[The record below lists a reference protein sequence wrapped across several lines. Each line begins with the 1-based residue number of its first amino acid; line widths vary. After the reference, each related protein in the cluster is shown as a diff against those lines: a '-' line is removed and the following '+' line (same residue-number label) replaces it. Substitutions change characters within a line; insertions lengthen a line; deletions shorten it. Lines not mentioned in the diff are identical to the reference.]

1 MNKFKF
7 ALLLSCVVLLSSC
20 KVQKIDEKFYNEKT
34 VGVAVQVLPEIV
46 DINSQRPGVFSL
58 DYQKKYSDILDQV
71 KVKDFEEDLNKLI
84 VDKLESKN
92 KKYKFIDYF
101 EYNDL
106 SKFKSRNPDRLKEYS
121 RRELRNFKKSHN
133 IDEIIVLR
141 VQYGIGVSITQ
152 IGLVL
157 VTGGF
162 NYRNEIVNLED
173 NSLYQRK
180 FKTVGER
187 IKGQV
192 TPEKAEFT
200 INKAIEKGLE
210 ELAEI
215 YK

>member
-1 MNKFKF
+1 M
-7 ALLLSCVVLLSSC
+7 SGVVEL
-20 KVQKIDEKFYNEKT
+20 
-34 VGVAVQVLPEIV
+34 
-46 DINSQRPGVFSL
+46 
-58 DYQKKYSDILDQV
+58 
-71 KVKDFEEDLNKLI
+71 KDFEEDLNKLI